1 MRGLSILQLGDASI
15 THLLV
20 GEYLCRQCVCW
31 LDYRVA
37 YRDEWCRG
45 RCASS
50 FLVDVVHNMMSSTDF
65 LRDN

>member
-1 MRGLSILQLGDASI
+1 MRGLSNLQLGDASI

-20 GEYLCRQCVCW
+20 GEYLCR
-31 LDYRVA
+31 
-37 YRDEWCRG
+37 RG